1 MSYVCVKKLSLG
13 GKTYY
18 PGDTIPEGVILSGRV
33 DKLKAYGYI
42 AEQETAPTAP
52 KEPDGYYLMLHER
65 EHHKLS
71 ALHLVV
77 GELDVVSEL
86 LHHFY
91 EGVVHNL
98 FGALNESVHIG
109 WRGACLFGELCLRS
123 LFFHAF
129 YLYIY
134 FDIVL

>member
-52 KEPDGYYLMLHER
+52 KEPDA
-65 EHHKLS
+65 S
-71 ALHLVV
+71 ASPLETRKEKRSTAGKAGKAEKAQG
-77 GELDVVSEL
+77 GEA
-86 LHHFY
+86 
-91 EGVVHNL
+91 G
-98 FGALNESVHIG
+98 
-109 WRGACLFGELCLRS
+109 
-123 LFFHAF
+123 
-129 YLYIY
+129 
-134 FDIVL
+134 